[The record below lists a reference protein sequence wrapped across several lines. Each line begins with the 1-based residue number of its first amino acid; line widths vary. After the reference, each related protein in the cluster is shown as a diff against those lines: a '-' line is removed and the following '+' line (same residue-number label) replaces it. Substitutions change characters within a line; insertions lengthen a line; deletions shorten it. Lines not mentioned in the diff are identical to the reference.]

1 MVLWLYLL
9 SIFIS
14 KIHIYVLNDI
24 WDLHQNNGCGQEEWL
39 GGTNEINCLSCNC
52 SNWVLGT

>member
-24 WDLHQNNGCGQEEWL
+24 WDLHQNNGCGQEEWVR
-39 GGTNEINCLSCNC
+39 GTNEINCLSCNC
-52 SNWVLGT
+52 